1 MSALEEL
8 LKRVESELHL
18 VRRDLKHQLAPL
30 RSAIDAYERAVEED
44 AVQAY
49 CRDHSLKLPSLTG
62 VNRQTAA
69 HSIRKALEAIPD
81 LSPGPRSTE
90 VPRPSQS
97 KESTNAPK
105 PSAATSPAAT
115 DAISEQFRSRFP
127 GLTHAAESGKLLVFG
142 AFAGR
147 TKDLP
152 GPLSA
157 VTEWIDTA
165 HEGNRLVSNAV
176 KRLRLGTVFAVI
188 ICDQA
193 IQHQHAEPVVAE
205 ARSRGLP
212 IGYAGKGGNGALARA
227 LEALEASLSGA

>member
-30 RSAIDAYERAVEED
+30 RAALDAYERAVEEE

-49 CRDHSLKLPSLTG
+49 CRDHSLKQPPLAGLS
-62 VNRQTAA
+62 RKTAA
-69 HSIRKALEAIPD
+69 EALNNALKAIPELCSSAGSQQAED
-81 LSPGPRSTE
+81 SQQSPAPPARPQVAEVDPITE
-90 VPRPSQS
+90 QFMARFPALTQ
-97 KESTNAPK
+97 
-105 PSAATSPAAT
+105 AAT
-115 DAISEQFRSRFP
+115 
-127 GLTHAAESGKLLVFG
+127 SGKLLVFG
-142 AFAGR
+142 AFSGR

-152 GPLSA
+152 GPLSG

-176 KRLRLGTVFAVI
+176 KRLRLGTVFGVI

-205 ARSRGLP
+205 ARSRNIP

-227 LEALEASLSGA
+227 LEALESSLAAN